1 MRWFCR
7 SNYLK
12 TESIIITIWG
22 LLKLIIALYTRT
34 EYFLYSK
41 EFDEA
46 YQETEQYINAIMK
59 VDRFG
64 EEEVN
69 NYV

>member
-1 MRWFCR
+1 M
-7 SNYLK
+7 K
-12 TESIIITIWG
+12 TESVIITIWG

-46 YQETEQYINAIMK
+46 YQETEQHINALMK
-59 VDRFG
+59 VDKYD
-64 EEEVN
+64 EEGVN

>member
-1 MRWFCR
+1 M
-7 SNYLK
+7 K
-12 TESIIITIWG
+12 TESVLITIWG

-46 YQETEQYINAIMK
+46 YQETEQHINALMK
-59 VDRFG
+59 VDKYD
-64 EEEVN
+64 EEGVN